1 MMNEEEKRKN
11 YVREIASVVKIYK
24 EGDLISIHRRDLFT
38 AIIGQYINYEL
49 NNINVEGNL
58 VYLDENGT
66 NQIISLELIESVK
79 RANRL
84 Q

>member
-1 MMNEEEKRKN
+1 MNEEEKRKN